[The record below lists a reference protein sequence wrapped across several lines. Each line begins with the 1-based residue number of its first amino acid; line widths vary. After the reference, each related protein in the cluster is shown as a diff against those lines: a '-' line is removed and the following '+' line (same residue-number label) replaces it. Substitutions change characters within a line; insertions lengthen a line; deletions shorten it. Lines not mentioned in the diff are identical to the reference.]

1 MADFPV
7 FYEKRRVGTIE
18 AHADGPSFVYEP
30 EWLRTRGAFPLS
42 ILMPLSPRRTQP
54 HVFAPWAANLLPEA
68 GQLQTVGRRLG
79 ADPGDTLA
87 ILAEIGRD
95 TAGALSIGQ
104 PGSTRTGGWRPVP
117 DEAAL
122 ERIIAE
128 LPSKPF
134 LVGEEGVSMSLAGVQ
149 NKIGVAVDAQGRIC
163 IPHDGAP
170 STHILKPD
178 SDRLFGGVQ
187 NEALCL
193 TLARRMGLNVPHV
206 TTGKAGKRTYLLVTR
221 YDRIQ
226 QGERWRRL
234 HQEDFC
240 QALGKPPSAKYEAN
254 QTGIEGPT
262 LLDMFALTR
271 NAMRA
276 PDVLALLDHVVFN
289 VLACNT
295 DAHAKNYSLMIS
307 GRGFALAPIYDVMCA
322 AAWDGI
328 TRNLAQKIAGK
339 NRGEHLKRR
348 HWLAFALE
356 CGLNG
361 PRLVKRVE
369 DLANRVLREV
379 RAAAAEVDAMP
390 AGTHVLM
397 PKFVEA
403 IEDRARS
410 ILAGAAVDS
419 KGDERSV
426 EPAAVQPKRASKP
439 SKKKVKAAAR

>member
-1 MADFPV
+1 M
-7 FYEKRRVGTIE
+7 IE
-18 AHADGPSFVYEP
+18 AHADGPSFVYDP

-42 ILMPLSPRRTQP
+42 ILMPLSPRRTPP

-95 TAGALSIGQ
+95 TAGALSIGK
-104 PGSTRTGGWRPVP
+104 PGSTATGGWKPVP
-117 DEAAL
+117 NEAAL

-149 NKIGVAVDAQGRIC
+149 NKLGVAVDAEGRIC

-254 QTGIEGPT
+254 QTGIKGPT

-348 HWLAFALE
+348 NWLAFALE

-379 RAAAAEVDAMP
+379 RPAAAEVDAMP

-397 PKFVEA
+397 PKLVEA
-403 IEDRARS
+403 IEQRARA
-410 ILAGAAVDS
+410 ILAGAADD
-419 KGDERSV
+419 GDGADRPEPSV
-426 EPAAVQPKRASKP
+426 AVPKPASKP
-439 SKKKVKAAAR
+439 RKKKAKAAAP